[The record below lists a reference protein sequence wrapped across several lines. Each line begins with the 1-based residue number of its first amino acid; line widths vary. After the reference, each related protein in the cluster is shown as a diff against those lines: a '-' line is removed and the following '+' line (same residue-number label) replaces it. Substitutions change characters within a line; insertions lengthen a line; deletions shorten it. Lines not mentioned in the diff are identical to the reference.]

1 MFGLEPKIDLL
12 KIKDNMAN
20 CDKGYS
26 FVTDPRNELT
36 SAYLD
41 LLRRAC
47 TARSRCLSRGNS
59 WNWAEVNQYMKKE
72 DFRELLGT
80 GMSLTGGQLP
90 RWPELSS
97 LWVENDELGPRGL
110 YVYKGY
116 IIYVVR
122 HHKAKSSTNRE
133 FVVVRFLP
141 AELALAVF
149 KYCTYI
155 HPFINLLDRERGI
168 VSPSEAGQSSSP
180 LLFRTQTVPSNSN
193 VWRTSRF
200 TSVIRKVTT
209 EAWGFVVNSRLLRQ
223 ICIGITEKHVREV
236 YRPFNRFDDRSKDAH
251 RNVVFAWQSGH
262 RPLQR
267 GSTYGLDGA
276 FPTTMQPQLLDLYE
290 WASVRWHEF
299 LHLPSKLR
307 PRMNAQ
313 VHSDRER
320 ILGHQPRL
328 TSRGAE
334 EVPTAEMPVS
344 EIQVTPGQRRDR
356 DRVISTPVAASSLSI
371 SPGRTPALEA
381 TENTPGRSLAEP
393 SVPLSSSHSRSR
405 WAIQQ
410 RQPRSSSQDPPDDEN
425 RQSERE
431 ARERAER
438 AEYLSMIHQDDTEAF
453 ERESRRQHQEQ
464 TAQEEIR
471 HHHNRSTKRSN
482 YQLHRSKDTTP
493 PPKRRRT
500 LPLSFTSQD
509 VRDQS
514 LNDDNWSH
522 RPLFRYPGD
531 IATSGAMVTRMAVLD
546 HLGTRIGFSDD
557 KNLLRANLKLWTL
570 GEQLEKWCSVG
581 CQLCYVCGDMG
592 LDHKLDDYTTAG
604 SEVARRLLG
613 WLETLHLDRFVGAR
627 GNCSLCTE
635 TNQICEDIAIGLW
648 VCDASTEEETNR
660 WKRKYMS
667 ATDPDGLCGNK
678 PAIRRAIAALCAFD
692 EQLLGKTL
700 TTFISRKNDVDLTI
714 ESHAVEWFE
723 RKVPHGETWVPQLL
737 IVFDVLVAAFK
748 QYLRRP
754 YQEDQRAAQDRSV
767 SSGPREEQ
775 PILAARRIQR

>member
-1 MFGLEPKIDLL
+1 
-12 KIKDNMAN
+12 MAN

-209 EAWGFVVNSRLLRQ
+209 EAWG
-223 ICIGITEKHVREV
+223 
-236 YRPFNRFDDRSKDAH
+236 
-251 RNVVFAWQSGH
+251 
-262 RPLQR
+262 
-267 GSTYGLDGA
+267 
-276 FPTTMQPQLLDLYE
+276 
-290 WASVRWHEF
+290 
-299 LHLPSKLR
+299 
-307 PRMNAQ
+307 
-313 VHSDRER
+313 
-320 ILGHQPRL
+320 
-328 TSRGAE
+328 
-334 EVPTAEMPVS
+334 
-344 EIQVTPGQRRDR
+344 
-356 DRVISTPVAASSLSI
+356 
-371 SPGRTPALEA
+371 
-381 TENTPGRSLAEP
+381 
-393 SVPLSSSHSRSR
+393 
-405 WAIQQ
+405 
-410 RQPRSSSQDPPDDEN
+410 
-425 RQSERE
+425 QSERE